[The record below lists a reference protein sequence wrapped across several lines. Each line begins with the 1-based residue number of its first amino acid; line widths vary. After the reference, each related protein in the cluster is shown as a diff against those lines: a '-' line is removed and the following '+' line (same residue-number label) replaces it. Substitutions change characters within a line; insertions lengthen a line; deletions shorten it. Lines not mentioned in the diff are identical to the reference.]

1 MRRRRRIGVTLVTL
15 LGAFALYEI
24 TTSMIAY
31 TGDAYVT
38 SDLVALAP
46 EVTGRII
53 EVKVT
58 DNQSVQKGDLL
69 ALIDPV
75 PFQLTADQ
83 RRAEVDEAAQQV
95 TVDQDMI
102 ATARDTL
109 ASATSAEEYARE
121 TQKRLAILEK
131 TQDVSRADLD
141 RGDDA
146 LRRANAA
153 LDASREAIAR
163 AEATVAMHRAG
174 QARAVAALGT
184 AEWQL
189 TRTRLT
195 APTSG
200 TVTNLTVRVGDTA
213 QTDVPLIGIVDAHA
227 WRIIANYKESYIRG
241 LSPGD
246 PAWVWLDASPWH
258 LRRAKVTGIARGISR
273 NPTPRALLP
282 YVAPTVDWIRLQR
295 RFPVTLTLTDPPAD
309 LILYMGSDARVLILP

>member
-1 MRRRRRIGVTLVTL
+1 MTL

-53 EVKVT
+53 EVKVI

-109 ASATSAEEYARE
+109 ASATSAEEYALE
-121 TQKRLAILEK
+121 TQKRLASLEK

-153 LDASREAIAR
+153 LDAAREAIAR
-163 AEATVAMHRAG
+163 AQATAAMHRAG
-174 QARAVAALGT
+174 RRG
-184 AEWQL
+184 
-189 TRTRLT
+189 RSRL
-195 APTSG
+195 
-200 TVTNLTVRVGDTA
+200 
-213 QTDVPLIGIVDAHA
+213 
-227 WRIIANYKESYIRG
+227 WE
-241 LSPGD
+241 
-246 PAWVWLDASPWH
+246 PWN
-258 LRRAKVTGIARGISR
+258 G
-273 NPTPRALLP
+273 N
-282 YVAPTVDWIRLQR
+282 
-295 RFPVTLTLTDPPAD
+295 
-309 LILYMGSDARVLILP
+309 

>member
-1 MRRRRRIGVTLVTL
+1 MTV

-24 TTSMIAY
+24 TTSIIAY

-53 EVKVT
+53 EVKVI
-58 DNQSVQKGDLL
+58 DNQTVQKGDLL

-75 PFQLTADQ
+75 PFQLAADQ
-83 RRAEVDEAAQQV
+83 RRAEVDEAAKQV

-109 ASATSAEEYARE
+109 ASATSAAEYALRDW
-121 TQKRLAILEK
+121 QNWLASLEK

-141 RGDDA
+141 RGDDTA
-146 LRRANAA
+146 PRRANAA
-153 LDASREAIAR
+153 LDAAREAIAR
-163 AEATVAMHRAG
+163 AQATAAMHRAA

-184 AEWQL
+184 VEWQL

-200 TVTNLTVRVGDTA
+200 AVTNLTVRVGDT
-213 QTDVPLIGIVDAHA
+213 
-227 WRIIANYKESYIRG
+227 
-241 LSPGD
+241 PG
-246 PAWVWLDASPWH
+246 
-258 LRRAKVTGIARGISR
+258 RRALDRHRRRERLAHHCELQGELHSR
-273 NPTPRALLP
+273 A
-282 YVAPTVDWIRLQR
+282 VAW
-295 RFPVTLTLTDPPAD
+295 
-309 LILYMGSDARVLILP
+309 